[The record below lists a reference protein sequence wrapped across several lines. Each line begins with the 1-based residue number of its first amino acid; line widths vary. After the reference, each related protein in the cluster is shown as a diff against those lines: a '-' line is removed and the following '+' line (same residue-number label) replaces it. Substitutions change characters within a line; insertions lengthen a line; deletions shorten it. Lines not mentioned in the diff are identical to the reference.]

1 MLIKESNSEGLGD
14 QKSKEYRNLAAIF
27 LLSFGVRLLALW
39 LVPEPHLPEN
49 AILAYLKGAKI
60 LLEGQGFSDFY
71 FPVYTPPFYSMCI
84 AMVTF
89 LFGGDGIVGIKLL
102 QIAADSLTALIIYSS
117 MREVF
122 DAPTGYLSS
131 ITWGLYPFAVYSTL
145 YIGTEALYTFFL
157 ALWTW
162 FTVRAIRN
170 DKWQYYCGAGAI
182 LGLATLTRGTTQF
195 LPLVLPF
202 ILIACRKQNPD
213 WLRGYL
219 MSLICFI
226 VVILPWGARNYLV
239 LHEII
244 PVGVNSMPV
253 FMGSSEPLL
262 TIGDGRENEMSRL
275 YEKAKAKGI
284 VPLPPDRGPAER
296 DGFLRKL
303 ALDNYLEQLR
313 TDPVKLGFFMVKKLF
328 RLWYS
333 TESGKNHRIILGVN
347 ILIYASAIVGIV
359 AAWRQKDCMTL
370 VLLGLIGYF
379 VFLHWPTLALFRF
392 MMPVMPYVVGFASFG
407 ALVVLKQKWPEILRH
422 FQLISR

>member
-1 MLIKESNSEGLGD
+1 MTTKFSIVFAA
-14 QKSKEYRNLAAIF
+14 AAI
-27 LLSFGVRLLALW
+27 RLLALW
-39 LVPEPHLPEN
+39 LVPEPHLSSN
-49 AILAYLKGAKI
+49 ASFAYLKGAQI
-60 LLEGQGFSDFY
+60 LMEGQGFSDFY

-84 AMVTF
+84 AMMTF

-102 QIAADSLTALIIYSS
+102 QIVADSLTALVIYLA

-122 DAPTGYLSS
+122 DAPTGYLSA
-131 ITWGLYPFAVYSTL
+131 IIWGLYPFAVYSTL

-157 ALWTW
+157 ALWVW
-162 FTVRAIRN
+162 LTVCAIRH

-202 ILIACRKQNPD
+202 LLFACRKQSPD
-213 WLRGYL
+213 WGRGYL
-219 MSLICFI
+219 LSLLCFI

-239 LHEII
+239 LDEII
-244 PVGVNSMPV
+244 PIGVNSLPV

-262 TIGDGRENEMSRL
+262 TIGVEREKEMSRL

-296 DGFLRKL
+296 DGFLMKL
-303 ALDNYLEQLR
+303 ALENYIEQLR
-313 TDPVKLGFFMVKKLF
+313 TDPVNLIFFMVKKLF

-333 TESGKNHRIILGVN
+333 TESGRNHSIALGVN
-347 ILIYASAIVGIV
+347 ILIYAPSIVGIV
-359 AAWRQKDCMTL
+359 AAWRQKDCITL

-379 VFLHWPTLALFRF
+379 VLLHWPTLALFRF
-392 MMPVMPYVVGFASFG
+392 MMPVMPYVSGFAAFG
-407 ALVVLKQKWPEILRH
+407 LLVAVKHKWPEMHRRL
-422 FQLISR
+422 QLMS